1 MKIVVITGSPHKN
14 GTSAQLAAEF
24 IKGAAEAGNEI
35 YRFDA
40 AFSQVHPCIGCDHCE
55 CGKRECVFKDEELKL
70 YPQLIGADLVAFVS
84 PLYYRGLSAQIKAV
98 IDRFHGVDDL
108 IRGGKKAVL
117 LISAAD
123 SAPWVTDGV
132 TATYETDLKYLK
144 WQDCGRVLATG
155 CYKPED
161 LLKTDFRRQAY
172 LLGKSIK

>member
-14 GTSAQLAAEF
+14 GASALLAAEF

-84 PLYYRGLSAQIKAV
+84 PLYYHGLSAQIKAA